1 MRVVK
6 LIGFLIL
13 LNASAVCAQEK
24 LRIIEGLSMSSKILS
39 QDVKYSII
47 LPEDYYTSNKNYP
60 VVYLLHGLGDDGS
73 SWLEYGQVSQ
83 AVDGAVKKGEIIPM
97 IYIMPEGYRNYYVN
111 DYAGKFMYEDMFI
124 KELVP
129 FIDKQYRTIADKNT
143 SRNAGLFHGWVWC
156 IGSSIT

>member
-1 MRVVK
+1 MRVAK

-60 VVYLLHGLGDDGS
+60 VVYPAPRARRLTDQADRSRATSSAGSTGS
-73 SWLEYGQVSQ
+73 SP
-83 AVDGAVKKGEIIPM
+83 GAFARRDRPSA
-97 IYIMPEGYRNYYVN
+97 PP
-111 DYAGKFMYEDMFI
+111 D
-124 KELVP
+124 
-129 FIDKQYRTIADKNT
+129 
-143 SRNAGLFHGWVWC
+143 
-156 IGSSIT
+156 